1 MLKLCI
7 LLLCHLLELHT
18 HLSYITQKKQLWSKV
33 NVRAI
38 RFPVSRWSKK
48 IFSLTEVEMQE
59 SSPEPASVLCMLALI
74 QEL

>member
-38 RFPVSRWSKK
+38 RFPVSRWSNK

-59 SSPEPASVLCMLALI
+59 CAPEAASVLCMLALI